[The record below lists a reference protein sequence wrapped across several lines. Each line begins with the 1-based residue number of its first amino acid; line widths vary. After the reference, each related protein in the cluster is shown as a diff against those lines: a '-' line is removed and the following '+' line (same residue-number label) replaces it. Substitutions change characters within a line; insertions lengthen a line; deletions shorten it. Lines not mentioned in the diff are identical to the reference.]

1 MEPKGTS
8 QVLDLRM
15 EAAPTEK
22 IYEYLHVADVHLIP
36 KSSTDSVVVSSTAF
50 QCLGALAPIVV
61 PNTKHFELLEKEIVK
76 YNNRKELKE
85 AIIKLILDEDFR
97 KDVLNSAEKYVNNN
111 SSEKVA
117 ELFIKLFRDI

>member
-1 MEPKGTS
+1 M
-8 QVLDLRM
+8 
-15 EAAPTEK
+15 
-22 IYEYLHVADVHLIP
+22 
-36 KSSTDSVVVSSTAF
+36 
-50 QCLGALAPIVV
+50 
-61 PNTKHFELLEKEIVK
+61 
-76 YNNRKELKE
+76 KE

>member
-1 MEPKGTS
+1 
-8 QVLDLRM
+8 
-15 EAAPTEK
+15 
-22 IYEYLHVADVHLIP
+22 DVHLIP